1 MQQRALVALVLGL
14 LGIFGLFSVSDLISL
29 GDLRRS
35 IFLVVF
41 SLLVGAFALWL
52 GVSATTRSRRAAGGR
67 PRGAVSAIVLG
78 GISILFS
85 ALLLLTFAVLW
96 PELSTYSRCMQSA
109 NTLAAQHSCQN
120 QLSRSVNAE
129 TSRLRS
135 SR

>member
-14 LGIFGLFSVSDLISL
+14 LGMFGLFSVSDLISL

-52 GVSATTRSRRAAGGR
+52 GVSAATRSRRAAGGR

-78 GISILFS
+78 SISILFS
-85 ALLLLTFAVLW
+85 GLLLITFAVLW
-96 PELSTYSRCMQSA
+96 PELSTYSRCMQGA
-109 NTLAAQHSCQN
+109 NTLAAQHSCQD

>member
-14 LGIFGLFSVSDLISL
+14 LGMFGLFSVSDLIGL

-52 GVSATTRSRRAAGGR
+52 GVSAATRSRRAAAVR

-85 ALLLLTFAVLW
+85 ALLLITFAVLW
-96 PELSTYSRCMQSA
+96 PELSTYSRCMQVA
-109 NTLAAQHSCQN
+109 NTLAAQHTCQD

>member
-14 LGIFGLFSVSDLISL
+14 LGMFGLFSVSDLIGL

-52 GVSATTRSRRAAGGR
+52 GVSAATRSRRAAGGR

-78 GISILFS
+78 SISILFS
-85 ALLLLTFAVLW
+85 ALLLITFAVLW
-96 PELSTYSRCMQSA
+96 PELSTYSRCMQGA
-109 NTLAAQHSCQN
+109 NTLAAQHSCQD

>member
-1 MQQRALVALVLGL
+1 VALVLGL
-14 LGIFGLFSVSDLISL
+14 LGMFSLFSVSDLIGL

-41 SLLVGAFALWL
+41 SLLAGAFALWL
-52 GVSATTRSRRAAGGR
+52 GVSAVTRSRRASDGR

-85 ALLLLTFAVLW
+85 ALLLITFAVLW
-96 PELSTYSRCMQSA
+96 QELSTYSQCMQGA
-109 NTLAAQHSCQN
+109 NTLAAQHFCQD
-120 QLSRSVNAE
+120 QLSRSVNTE

>member
-14 LGIFGLFSVSDLISL
+14 LGMFGLFSVSDLISL

-52 GVSATTRSRRAAGGR
+52 GVSAATRSRRAAGGR

-78 GISILFS
+78 SISVLFS
-85 ALLLLTFAVLW
+85 ALLLITFAVLW
-96 PELSTYSRCMQSA
+96 PELSTYSRCMQGA
-109 NTLAAQHSCQN
+109 NTLAAQHACQD
-120 QLSRSVNAE
+120 QLSRSVNTE